1 MAERYDYTHAERKEK
16 IIRICVKTGLWILS
30 IAAVIALAWVVITFS
45 IEKTMLAD
53 ASMEPTLQEGDTIL
67 IDILSYRIRKPHR
80 NEVIIFQQGDR
91 EHSFYNVKR
100 VIGLPGE
107 TVRISDGVVYING
120 KEMTEVVKVDAMLL
134 PGLANYEL
142 TLEDDEY
149 FVLGDSRNNSEDSRY
164 ATVGNVKEEDI
175 IGRAWIRTNQF
186 GFINSL
192 NKK

>member
-16 IIRICVKTGLWILS
+16 IIRICVKIGLWILS
-30 IAAVIALAWVVITFS
+30 VAAVIALAWVIITFS

-67 IDILSYRIRKPHR
+67 IDVLSYRIRKPHR

-107 TVRISDGVVYING
+107 TVRISDGVVFING

-142 TLEDDEY
+142 TLGNDEY

>member
-142 TLEDDEY
+142 TLGDDEY